1 MIYSMTV
8 SDRVISHPMRD
19 DIIQNGIESDT
30 LKVSFDDEWT
40 GLGSCRA
47 VFVNGDAH
55 VAVLFT
61 VESVVSIEVPW
72 EVLEKPGCLFV
83 TFVGYPSSGGR
94 IATRMMER
102 PMKVA
107 ESGRIDGTEGK
118 DPTLDEIGQ
127 VLQSLNDAL
136 REVESATTAASSATT
151 AATSAANDA
160 NEAAGSAT
168 SAAEAANE
176 AADSST
182 TGETARATAESAR
195 VKAEAARVEAE
206 KARASAETQRSSAE
220 SARATAEEGR
230 AGAETERAEAESDRI
245 QAESDRASAETARTE
260 AEEDRADAETL
271 RISAE
276 QERATAQAK
285 NNADQQANNASAQ
298 GLVAVILTS
307 GEYDPDTLEPT
318 VEGAVGKMYL
328 VPMPQAQAVAAA
340 IPVRF
345 SLQSQDDG
353 TYVATQA
360 AAADGDT
367 YVEWLWIAG
376 AWERIGLSTATIDPI
391 TTDQI
396 DSVCSDGA
404 PQGKQ
409 VLNLTGLSYLW
420 AKVKAWATG
429 AFAALSHTHPA
440 SQVTGL
446 TASRALVS
454 DSSGRPAA
462 SAVTATELGYLDGVT
477 SGVQGQ
483 IDALGD
489 SLSQLLQ
496 IPMVDT
502 TPSSDVPTA
511 WLMGVSWGWLT
522 PGRIKDQPC
531 EYGAIMT
538 MRRDIDAQQLLIAPS
553 GETWSRGSSSAT
565 QTWGA
570 FIKLG

>member
-1 MIYSMTV
+1 M
-8 SDRVISHPMRD
+8 
-19 DIIQNGIESDT
+19 
-30 LKVSFDDEWT
+30 
-40 GLGSCRA
+40 
-47 VFVNGDAH
+47 
-55 VAVLFT
+55 
-61 VESVVSIEVPW
+61 
-72 EVLEKPGCLFV
+72 
-83 TFVGYPSSGGR
+83 
-94 IATRMMER
+94 
-102 PMKVA
+102 
-107 ESGRIDGTEGK
+107 
-118 DPTLDEIGQ
+118 
-127 VLQSLNDAL
+127 
-136 REVESATTAASSATT
+136 
-151 AATSAANDA
+151 
-160 NEAAGSAT
+160 
-168 SAAEAANE
+168 
-176 AADSST
+176 
-182 TGETARATAESAR
+182 
-195 VKAEAARVEAE
+195 
-206 KARASAETQRSSAE
+206 
-220 SARATAEEGR
+220 
-230 AGAETERAEAESDRI
+230 AETERAEAESDRI

-260 AEEDRADAETL
+260 AEEDRAGAETL

-454 DSSGRPAA
+454 DSSGHPAA

-489 SLSQLLQ
+489 SLSRTFRSTILLNQVTQLAPGESVIVPGL
-496 IPMVDT
+496 
-502 TPSSDVPTA
+502 SSHA
-511 WLMGVSWGWLT
+511 WTLVMGYCGNYGERTSTLI
-522 PGRIKDQPC
+522 PGR
-531 EYGAIMT
+531 GASANVALPSRAGTQIVRQAGDAIT
-538 MRRDIDAQQLLIAPS
+538 APTDNTSSIWVNAVLGIDI
-553 GETWSRGSSSAT
+553 
-565 QTWGA
+565 GA
-570 FIKLG
+570 

>member
-118 DPTLDEIGQ
+118 EPTLDEIGQ

-176 AADSST
+176 AAGSATSAAEAANEAADSAT

-376 AWERIGLSTATIDPI
+376 SWERIGLSTATIDPV

-396 DSVCSDGA
+396 DAVCSDSA

-454 DSSGRPAA
+454 DSSGHPAA

-489 SLSQLLQ
+489 SLSQAVVMQ
-496 IPMVDT
+496 STV
-502 TPSSDVPTA
+502 SDA
-511 WLMGVSWGWLT
+511 YVSDMNSRGCPALT
-522 PGRIKDQPC
+522 ITSIATGHRVGIYAQDGLGFVLYDFT
-531 EYGAIMT
+531 E
-538 MRRDIDAQQLLIAPS
+538 MRRIGLCSFD
-553 GETWSRGSSSAT
+553 
-565 QTWGA
+565 
-570 FIKLG
+570 

>member
-1 MIYSMTV
+1 M
-8 SDRVISHPMRD
+8 
-19 DIIQNGIESDT
+19 
-30 LKVSFDDEWT
+30 
-40 GLGSCRA
+40 
-47 VFVNGDAH
+47 
-55 VAVLFT
+55 
-61 VESVVSIEVPW
+61 
-72 EVLEKPGCLFV
+72 
-83 TFVGYPSSGGR
+83 
-94 IATRMMER
+94 
-102 PMKVA
+102 
-107 ESGRIDGTEGK
+107 
-118 DPTLDEIGQ
+118 
-127 VLQSLNDAL
+127 
-136 REVESATTAASSATT
+136 
-151 AATSAANDA
+151 
-160 NEAAGSAT
+160 
-168 SAAEAANE
+168 
-176 AADSST
+176 
-182 TGETARATAESAR
+182 
-195 VKAEAARVEAE
+195 
-206 KARASAETQRSSAE
+206 
-220 SARATAEEGR
+220 
-230 AGAETERAEAESDRI
+230 RAEAESDRI
-245 QAESDRASAETARTE
+245 QAESDRASAETARAE

-318 VEGAVGKMYL
+318 VEGDVGKMYL

-396 DSVCSDGA
+396 DAVCSDGA

-454 DSSGRPAA
+454 DSSGHPAA
-462 SAVTATELGYLDGVT
+462 SAVTATELGYLDGVK

-489 SLSQLLQ
+489 SLSHISNGWNTQDFSSRDFNDINSHIGAVYTRDTWSEAQHGPVGADSYGYLFSLVMGTSSLQ
-496 IPMVDT
+496 IFLSQTNST
-502 TPSSDVPTA
+502 TNLAMMRSRYSGNANWAA
-511 WLMGVSWGWLT
+511 WRAV
-522 PGRIKDQPC
+522 
-531 EYGAIMT
+531 
-538 MRRDIDAQQLLIAPS
+538 
-553 GETWSRGSSSAT
+553 
-565 QTWGA
+565 
-570 FIKLG
+570 